1 MRSRSTA
8 NVAGFRAAWRAMAA
22 NLVYRDI
29 DVHLPAEPIP
39 DGPVLA
45 VANHF
50 GGLAD
55 GVLLVDS
62 APRMPRVVARDVIWK
77 VPVVGRLANGIGMI
91 PVHKAADGGARASND
106 EMFASAYRA
115 LGDRDLVLIFP
126 EGVTQDVPY
135 MAEVRTGAARI
146 VLGARESGVQG
157 IHILPMGVHYEDK
170 AGFRSRALVNVGPPI
185 DLDEWVRERGPV
197 VGGADDREAVRDLTA
212 LVNDRL
218 RHVAPNF
225 PDWEQAHA
233 LETVAEVLLTDVD
246 PAPSPPMQYGDREL
260 LAARLNRVPDPDRGR
275 WWPRVPGTGQPSGP
289 PGPRTMPS
297 PPRATRRPG
306 PGAGCAT
313 WSLVVLLAPFALI
326 GLAAAA
332 MPLLLVLIASKLR
345 IAPAVRATVV
355 PGLALL
361 LFLGEWI
368 LFAVQ
373 SGEDGSLAIG
383 LAALVLFPF
392 FVAALFLV
400 VERVDHALAAL
411 ASDAQATAQRA
422 GRPCRHCAA
431 RSPGRD
437 GLPCDR
443 RRRAPTCWSSS
454 CRCSWSG

>member
-1 MRSRSTA
+1 MRCRTPDSAAGSRVGWPGS
-8 NVAGFRAAWRAMAA
+8 AA

-62 APRMPRVVARDVIWK
+62 SPRMPRVVARDVIWK
-77 VPVVGRLANGIGMI
+77 IPVVGHLASGIGMI

-115 LGDRDLVLIFP
+115 LGDGDLVLIFP

-146 VLGARESGVQG
+146 VLGARESGVAG
-157 IHILPMGVHYEDK
+157 IHILPMGVHYENK

-185 DLDEWVRERGPV
+185 ALDQWVRERGPV
-197 VGGADDREAVRDLTA
+197 VGGADDRDAVRDLTA

-233 LETVAEVLLTDVD
+233 LETVSEVLLTDVD

-260 LAARLNRVPDPDRGR
+260 LASRLNRVPEPDRGQLVASGAQYR
-275 WWPRVPGTGQPSGP
+275 AALRAAGTSDHAVATATAPAAEVLGLAAG
-289 PGPRTMPS
+289 PGPRGAPGTLRPGGAGW
-297 PPRATRRPG
+297 PRRPR
-306 PGAGCAT
+306 C
-313 WSLVVLLAPFALI
+313 
-326 GLAAAA
+326 
-332 MPLLLVLIASKLR
+332 
-345 IAPAVRATVV
+345 
-355 PGLALL
+355 
-361 LFLGEWI
+361 
-368 LFAVQ
+368 
-373 SGEDGSLAIG
+373 
-383 LAALVLFPF
+383 
-392 FVAALFLV
+392 
-400 VERVDHALAAL
+400 
-411 ASDAQATAQRA
+411 
-422 GRPCRHCAA
+422 
-431 RSPGRD
+431 
-437 GLPCDR
+437 
-443 RRRAPTCWSSS
+443 CWS
-454 CRCSWSG
+454 

>member
-1 MRSRSTA
+1 VSDVESARQRGA
-8 NVAGFRAAWRAMAA
+8 VPRRLARLAA

-62 APRMPRVVARDVIWK
+62 APRMPRVVARDVIWRNS
-77 VPVVGRLANGIGMI
+77 VVGRMATGAGMI

-115 LGDRDLVLIFP
+115 LGVGDLVLIFP

-146 VLGARESGVQG
+146 VLGARESGVRG
-157 IHILPMGVHYEDK
+157 IRVLPMGVHYENK
-170 AGFRSRALVNVGPPI
+170 AGFRSRALVNVGPPV
-185 DLDEWVRERGPV
+185 DLDGWVRERGPV
-197 VGGADDREAVRDLTA
+197 VGGADDRDAVRELTE
-212 LVNDRL
+212 LINDRL
-218 RHVAPNF
+218 RHVAPNY
-225 PDWEQAHA
+225 PDWEQAQA
-233 LETVAEVLLTDVD
+233 LESVAEVLLTDVD
-246 PAPSPPMQYGDREL
+246 PAPSPPLQYGDVAL
-260 LAARLNRVPDPDRGR
+260 LASRLNRLTEPGRRQLVAAGAEYRAAIMAAGTSDHAVATAASPAPRSRG
-275 WWPRVPGTGQPSGP
+275 WLLDLI
-289 PGPRTMPS
+289 
-297 PPRATRRPG
+297 
-306 PGAGCAT
+306 
-313 WSLVVLLAPFALI
+313 LVVLLAPFALA

-332 MPLLLVLIASKLR
+332 IPLLLVLIASKLR

-361 LFLGEWI
+361 LFLVEWI
-368 LFAVQ
+368 LFSVQ
-373 SGEDGSLAIG
+373 FGEDGVTLG

-400 VERVDHALAAL
+400 IEKVTVLWQRWRRRKRPSRSELLALEAMRVEVARMGWAAL
-411 ASDAQATAQRA
+411 
-422 GRPCRHCAA
+422 
-431 RSPGRD
+431 
-437 GLPCDR
+437 
-443 RRRAPTCWSSS
+443 
-454 CRCSWSG
+454 

>member
-1 MRSRSTA
+1 VSDATDGPPRGGVPRRLART
-8 NVAGFRAAWRAMAA
+8 AA

-29 DVHLPAEPIP
+29 DVHLPPEPIP

-45 VANHF
+45 VSNHF

-77 VPVVGRLANGIGMI
+77 VPLVGHLASGIGMI
-91 PVHKAADGGARASND
+91 PVHKAADGAARASND

-115 LGDRDLVLIFP
+115 LGERDLVLIFP
-126 EGVTQDVPY
+126 EGVTQDVPH

-146 VLGARESGVQG
+146 VLGARASGVQG
-157 IHILPMGVHYEDK
+157 IRILPMGVHYEDK

-185 DLDEWVRERGPV
+185 DLDDWVRERGPV

-212 LVNDRL
+212 LVNDRM
-218 RHVAPNF
+218 RHVAPDF

-246 PAPSPPMQYGDREL
+246 PALSPPLQYGDREL
-260 LAARLNRVPDPDRGR
+260 LAARLNRVPEPARTDLVSSGARYRAALGAA
-275 WWPRVPGTGQPSGP
+275 GTSDHAVA
-289 PGPRTMPS
+289 TAAK
-297 PPRATRRPG
+297 PPRRSWGWVPDLI
-306 PGAGCAT
+306 
-313 WSLVVLLAPFALI
+313 LVILLAPFAIL
-326 GLAAAA
+326 GLLAAAV
-332 MPLLLVLIASKLR
+332 PLLLVLVASKLR

-368 LFAVQ
+368 AFALP
-373 SGEDGSLAIG
+373 SGRDGIELG
-383 LAALVLFPF
+383 LVALVLFPF

-400 VERVDHALAAL
+400 IERMTLLWQRWRRTRRPRREALAGLQAL
-411 ASDAQATAQRA
+411 RSEVA
-422 GRPCRHCAA
+422 GKGWAA
-431 RSPGRD
+431 
-437 GLPCDR
+437 L
-443 RRRAPTCWSSS
+443 
-454 CRCSWSG
+454 

>member
-1 MRSRSTA
+1 MPRRLA
-8 NVAGFRAAWRAMAA
+8 RIAA

-29 DVHLPAEPIP
+29 DVHQPAEAVP

-77 VPVVGRLANGIGMI
+77 VPVAGRLASGIGMI

-126 EGVTQDVPY
+126 EGVTMDVPH

-157 IHILPMGVHYEDK
+157 IQILPIGVHYENK

-185 DLDEWVRERGPV
+185 DLDQWVRERGPV
-197 VGGADDREAVRDLTA
+197 VGGADDRDAVRDLTA

-218 RHVAPNF
+218 RHVAPNY

-233 LETVAEVLLTDVD
+233 LEAVAEVLLTDVD
-246 PAPSPPMQYGDREL
+246 PAPSPPMQYGDLAL
-260 LAARLNRVPDPDRGR
+260 LASRLNRLPEPDRGQL
-275 WWPRVPGTGQPSGP
+275 VAAGAGTGTP
-289 PGPRTMPS
+289 PARRGPRTMPW
-297 PPRATRRPG
+297 PLPRPRPRGPG
-306 PGAGCAT
+306 PGCAT
-313 WSLVVLLAPFALI
+313 WSSCSLLAPFALL
-326 GLAAAA
+326 GLLAAAV
-332 MPLLLVLIASKLR
+332 PLLLVVIASKLR

-361 LFLGEWI
+361 LFLGEWL
-368 LFAVQ
+368 LFAFQ
-373 SGEDGSLAIG
+373 YSEDGSS
-383 LAALVLFPF
+383 P
-392 FVAALFLV
+392 
-400 VERVDHALAAL
+400 
-411 ASDAQATAQRA
+411 SDWQRSCCS
-422 GRPCRHCAA
+422 R
-431 RSPGRD
+431 
-437 GLPCDR
+437 
-443 RRRAPTCWSSS
+443 SSS
-454 CRCSWSG
+454 RRCSS

>member
-1 MRSRSTA
+1 MGEGQ
-8 NVAGFRAAWRAMAA
+8 VARPRGAVPRRLARMAA

-29 DVHLPAEPIP
+29 DVHLPVEAIP

-77 VPVVGRLANGIGMI
+77 VPLVGRLASGIGMI

-106 EMFASAYRA
+106 QMFASAYRA
-115 LGDRDLVLIFP
+115 LGDHDLVLIFP

-146 VLGARESGVQG
+146 VLGARESGVRG
-157 IHILPMGVHYEDK
+157 IQILPMGVHYEDK

-185 DLDEWVRERGPV
+185 DLDAWVEQRGPV
-197 VGGADDREAVRDLTA
+197 VGGADDRDAVRDLTA

-218 RHVAPNF
+218 RHVAPDF

-260 LAARLNRVPDPDRGR
+260 LAARLNRVLDPDREPLVALGAR
-275 WWPRVPGTGQPSGP
+275 YRAALREAGTSDHAVATAADP
-289 PGPRTMPS
+289 
-297 PPRATRRPG
+297 PPRSWGWLRDLV
-306 PGAGCAT
+306 
-313 WSLVVLLAPFALI
+313 LVVVLAPFALI
-326 GLAAAA
+326 GLLAAA

-368 LFAVQ
+368 LFAVP
-373 SGEDGSLAIG
+373 SSDDGSLEIG

-392 FVAALFLV
+392 FVGALFLA
-400 VERVDHALAAL
+400 VERATMLWQRWRRTRRPPRSEMEGLQALRADVSRTGWAAL
-411 ASDAQATAQRA
+411 
-422 GRPCRHCAA
+422 
-431 RSPGRD
+431 
-437 GLPCDR
+437 
-443 RRRAPTCWSSS
+443 
-454 CRCSWSG
+454 

>member
-1 MRSRSTA
+1 MSEVD
-8 NVAGFRAAWRAMAA
+8 VARQRGGVPRRVARIAA

-29 DVHLPAEPIP
+29 DVHLPAETIP

-77 VPVVGRLANGIGMI
+77 VPLVGHLASAIGMI

-146 VLGARESGVQG
+146 ILGARESGVQG
-157 IHILPMGVHYEDK
+157 IQILPMGVHYENK

-185 DLDEWVRERGPV
+185 DVDSWVQERGPV
-197 VGGADDREAVRDLTA
+197 VGGADDRDAVRDLTE
-212 LVNDRL
+212 LVNDRV
-218 RHVAPNF
+218 RRVAPDF

-233 LETVAEVLLTDVD
+233 LETVAEVLLLDVD
-246 PAPSPPMQYGDREL
+246 PAPSPPIQYGDREL
-260 LAARLNRVPDPDRGR
+260 LAARLNRVPEPDRGLLVAAGAQYR
-275 WWPRVPGTGQPSGP
+275 MALRAA
-289 PGPRTMPS
+289 RTSNRAVASAGS
-297 PPRATRRPG
+297 PPPRSGGWLRDLA
-306 PGAGCAT
+306 
-313 WSLVVLLAPFALI
+313 LVVLLAPFALM

-332 MPLLLVLIASKLR
+332 IPLLLVLLASRLR

-373 SGEDGSLAIG
+373 SGEDGSPEIG

-400 VERVDHALAAL
+400 VERVILLWRRWRHSRQPPRDALAAL
-411 ASDAQATAQRA
+411 QALRADVAQK
-422 GRPCRHCAA
+422 GWAA
-431 RSPGRD
+431 
-437 GLPCDR
+437 L
-443 RRRAPTCWSSS
+443 
-454 CRCSWSG
+454 

>member
-1 MRSRSTA
+1 MSEGEIARQRGAIPRRLART
-8 NVAGFRAAWRAMAA
+8 AA

-29 DVHLPAEPIP
+29 DVHLPTGPIP

-77 VPVVGRLANGIGMI
+77 VPVVGRLATGIGMI

-115 LGDRDLVLIFP
+115 LGDGDLVLIFP

-157 IHILPMGVHYEDK
+157 IHILPMGVHYENK
-170 AGFRSRALVNVGPPI
+170 AGFRSRALVNVGPPV

-197 VGGADDREAVRDLTA
+197 VGGADDREAVGDLTA

-246 PAPSPPMQYGDREL
+246 PAPSPPLQYGDREL
-260 LAARLNRVPDPDRGR
+260 LAARLNRVPDPDREPLVALGAR
-275 WWPRVPGTGQPSGP
+275 YQAALRDA
-289 PGPRTMPS
+289 RTSDHAVATAANP
-297 PPRATRRPG
+297 PPRSWGWLRD
-306 PGAGCAT
+306 
-313 WSLVVLLAPFALI
+313 LVLVAVLAPFALI
-326 GLAAAA
+326 GLVAAA

-368 LFAVQ
+368 LFAVP
-373 SGEDGSLAIG
+373 SSENGSLELG

-392 FVAALFLV
+392 FVGALFLL
-400 VERVDHALAAL
+400 VERATMLWQRWRRTRRPPPSELAGLRALRADLSRTGWAAL
-411 ASDAQATAQRA
+411 
-422 GRPCRHCAA
+422 
-431 RSPGRD
+431 
-437 GLPCDR
+437 
-443 RRRAPTCWSSS
+443 
-454 CRCSWSG
+454 